1 MKKAFTLIELLVVIA
16 IIALL
21 STLSVVALNSAR
33 AKSRDAR
40 RLSDIKN
47 TQTALEMYFDT
58 AGEYPAALMAGNEL
72 SYGGLVF
79 LAKVPSDPIS
89 SNQYVYARTES
100 GQSYTLDFTTETKSS
115 NYEAGNYQ
123 ATPNGILA
131 GGGGSTPP
139 PPTWV
144 CGEPLIDGAETYKTK
159 YERLESWD
167 VCIMQQSLS
176 RDSNHRICF
185 KDDCPSYGGLYS
197 LLNKDG
203 LCPSGWRLPS
213 GRDKDNGLDWELV
226 VGIEEQNFPDYYHNG
241 HDFVPGF
248 SYLLLEDEGKFL
260 NVNNIAGNLVN
271 MDLNSAVSVRC
282 ILEI

>member
-58 AGEYPAALMAGNEL
+58 AGEYPATLMAGNEL

-79 LAKVPSDPIS
+79 LAKVPSDPLG
-89 SNQYVYARTES
+89 SNQYNYVQTES

-131 GGGGSTPP
+131 GGGGGTPP
-139 PPTWV
+139 SFV
-144 CGEPLIDGAETYKTK
+144 CGDDLIDGGQTYSTIGKSGYCFMTASVNNDKNCRCLYDNPNNCK
-159 YERLESWD
+159 Y
-167 VCIMQQSLS
+167 
-176 RDSNHRICF
+176 
-185 KDDCPSYGGLYS
+185 YGGLCEFGAG
-197 LLNKDG
+197 DD
-203 LCPSGWRLPS
+203 LCPSGWRLPKAS
-213 GRDKDNGLDWELV
+213 ESHFFGFLIIGQGFKGYYDGKAGYSDNK
-226 VGIEEQNFPDYYHNG
+226 
-241 HDFVPGF
+241 
-248 SYLLLEDEGKFL
+248 SYLMLTGSDALDVVSQTVSTLF
-260 NVNNIAGNLVN
+260 AG
-271 MDLNSAVSVRC
+271 SAVSVRC
-282 ILEI
+282 VKDPS

>member
-58 AGEYPAALMAGNEL
+58 AGEYPATLMAGNEL

-89 SNQYVYARTES
+89 SNQYVYAQTES

-139 PPTWV
+139 QTWV
-144 CGEPLIDGAETYKTK
+144 CGDNLIDGSEQYMTMEDHAYCLMIQNLVRSSNKRRCYGDIK
-159 YERLESWD
+159 QN
-167 VCIMQQSLS
+167 CI
-176 RDSNHRICF
+176 DF
-185 KDDCPSYGGLYS
+185 GGLYAY
-197 LLNKDG
+197 KDKDS
-203 LCPSGWRLPS
+203 LCPSGWRLP
-213 GRDKDNGLDWELV
+213 KDPDDNMLFEALVNINEQGFIGYFDAKALEYKNDRKYLMLDSSDDVLDSIGK
-226 VGIEEQNFPDYYHNG
+226 VGSIP
-241 HDFVPGF
+241 
-248 SYLLLEDEGKFL
+248 FL
-260 NVNNIAGNLVN
+260 NSSVA
-271 MDLNSAVSVRC
+271 VRC
-282 ILEI
+282 IKELY